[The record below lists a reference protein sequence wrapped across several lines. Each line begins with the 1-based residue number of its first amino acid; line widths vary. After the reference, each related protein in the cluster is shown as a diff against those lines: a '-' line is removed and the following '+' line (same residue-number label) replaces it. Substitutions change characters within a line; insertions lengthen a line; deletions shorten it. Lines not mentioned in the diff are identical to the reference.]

1 MTIEKIKFKRGPEV
15 RVPLLDEGE
24 PCIANDTEKFLI
36 GFPSGNVELA
46 KRSDLDTTN
55 GNVTSNTTQLTKNTN
70 DLTNRGVNPES
81 FGAVGDGITDDS
93 QAIMDTF
100 NHFQVMRNGKGKMV
114 FPHGKTYLCNQ
125 PLGTYAFS
133 NFMIDF
139 NGSTLDFANAS
150 ANISYDLLGFS
161 GSYSTGI
168 SLTTDASKLSKTII
182 TGSTAGFVAGDMV
195 RVYSNTIWDSQ
206 RTSSRIGEIAFIKSI
221 DSATQL
227 TLTTPLFDTYL
238 VSASAK
244 IEKLN
249 PVENITIMNGTI
261 IGNRANDEHMGIK
274 ITLGKSCLISNM
286 ITKDIDKRHIVL
298 MDCIDSNVENCTL
311 FEANHASQAYG
322 VSFIDCTRDCI
333 ARGNH
338 FTHIRH
344 SMTTNNSPSDS
355 WGIVRRILFEG
366 NTVMDTANDLSG
378 GYGDAIDT
386 HAGCE
391 FISIIN
397 NSVNGC
403 EGSGI
408 NVEGK
413 SAIIANNRIQNV
425 GKSGIYLRP
434 YVDQP
439 SQFIIVGNEITL
451 GIGDAT
457 GSSDYGIYCL
467 ADTADVD
474 YLKVANNTV
483 ESQIS
488 PIWLGGT
495 SPKQI
500 NKINVNGNIVKGLR
514 TGSSISV
521 NNVQLG
527 SLTGNT
533 IEALTT
539 GIFLTDSSNLTVS
552 GNAVKLTGTSST
564 GYGVN
569 FSGIC
574 DLVNIT
580 GNTLKNAGTITS
592 SVGVAMNATTTYSGA
607 FSNAMKGFT
616 TSVALSTG
624 TGNTQANNIAA

>member
-1 MTIEKIKFKRGPEV
+1 MTTFTTGMNLYKWDKVDAKQTTITEMANNADKI
-15 RVPLLDEGE
+15 
-24 PCIANDTEKFLI
+24 
-36 GFPSGNVELA
+36 A
-46 KRSDLDTTN
+46 KEFT
-55 GNVTSNTTQLTKNTN
+55 GHW
-70 DLTNRGVNPES
+70 VNPEW
-81 FGAVGDGITDDS
+81 FGAKGDNVTDDT
-93 QAIMDTF
+93 QAIIDTL
-100 NHFQVMRNGKGKMV
+100 NHVKNILNGKGKV
-114 FPHGKTYLCNQ
+114 LFPHGKTFLCNQ
-125 PLGTYAFS
+125 PLGTYTLS
-133 NFMIDF
+133 DLIIDF
-139 NGSTLDFANAS
+139 NGSTLDFANVS
-150 ANISYDLLGFS
+150 ANIGYDLLGFS

-168 SLTTDASKLSKTII
+168 SLTTDASKLSETII
-182 TGSTAGFVAGDMV
+182 TGNTAGFVAGDMV

-206 RTSSRIGEIAFIKSI
+206 RTSSRIGEIAFIKTI

-298 MDCIDSNVENCTL
+298 MDCIDSDVENCRL
-311 FEANHASQAYG
+311 FEANHTSQAYG
-322 VSFIDCTRDCI
+322 VSFVDCTRDCV
-333 ARGNH
+333 ASGNH

-344 SMTTNNSPSDS
+344 SMTTNNSSTDS

-425 GKSGIYLRP
+425 GMAGIYLRP
-434 YVDQP
+434 YADQP
-439 SQFIIVGNEITL
+439 SQFIVTGNEITL
-451 GIGDAT
+451 GVGDAS
-457 GSSDYGIYCL
+457 GASDYGIFCL
-467 ADTADVD
+467 AGVDDVE
-474 YLKVANNTV
+474 YLNISNNTA

-488 PIWLGGT
+488 PIYVNGT
-495 SPKQI
+495 SPK
-500 NKINVNGNIVKGLR
+500 KIKKFVANGNILKCLR
-514 TGSSISV
+514 SGSTLNV
-521 NNVQLG
+521 NNVILG
-527 SLTGNT
+527 SLTGNV
-533 IEALTT
+533 IEALLI
-539 GIFLTDSSNLTVS
+539 GINVVDSSNIAVS
-552 GNAVKLTGTSST
+552 GNSVKITGSGTT
-564 GYGVN
+564 CYGVQA
-569 FSGIC
+569 SGIC
-574 DLVNIT
+574 EALNVT
-580 GNTLKNAGTITS
+580 GNTIKNEGTFANQYSVLFNANGTYSAITS
-592 SVGVAMNATTTYSGA
+592 NVSR
-607 FSNAMKGFT
+607 GF
-616 TSVALSTG
+616 ANGYYIGTG
-624 TGNTQANNIAA
+624 TGNIQANNI